1 MHRLAWRLVTV
12 FAALIS
18 STAAAPAAGGDN
30 KAFMWKLGEGRHVA
44 YVLGS
49 LHVGNAA
56 MYPLPASVERA
67 FKRAQVLAVEADI
80 ANPQATLTA
89 MTLGLYAED
98 DALANHVSPALAAR
112 LDKVLGRYGLTPAL
126 TANLRPFMVMS
137 TLVVAEA
144 MRLGYDPTLGIDLH
158 FLKRAGERNLPV
170 VELESVTA
178 QMQLLASF
186 SDAEQEA
193 LLRQTVDAIERDTM
207 GSDLASLVAAWQAGD
222 ARRLEQA
229 VTASFRGDTQAQ
241 AVTMEKL
248 NDRRN
253 RAMAAKVR
261 GYLAS
266 GKTHFVVVGA
276 LHLVGNSGIIA
287 LLQKQGVR
295 VQQW

>member
-1 MHRLAWRLVTV
+1 MHRLALRLVTV
-12 FAALIS
+12 LAALTLS
-18 STAAAPAAGGDN
+18 AMATPAVAGD
-30 KAFMWKLGEGRHVA
+30 KAFLWKLSDGPHVA

-56 MYPLPASVERA
+56 MYPMPASVERA
-67 FKRAQVLAVEADI
+67 FKQAQVLAVEADI

-89 MTLGLYAED
+89 MTLGLYAD
-98 DALANHVSPALAAR
+98 GDTLANHISPALAAR

-126 TANLRPFMVMS
+126 TANLRPFMAMS
-137 TLVVAEA
+137 TLVMAEA
-144 MRLGYDPTLGIDLH
+144 MRLGYDPALGIDMH

-178 QMQLLASF
+178 QMELLASF

-207 GSDLASLVAAWQAGD
+207 RADLASLVAAWQAGD
-222 ARRLEQA
+222 ARRLEQT
-229 VTASFRGDTQAQ
+229 VHASFRGDTQAQ

-253 RAMAAKVR
+253 RAMATKVR

-266 GKTHFVVVGA
+266 GKPHFVVVGA

-295 VQQW
+295 VEQW